1 MNFKSLA
8 VNQLV
13 SPKQKESY
21 WEFVFLFEGLLS
33 RRSFLRLMIVFYVDL
48 LFFPKTFYFQFYEKL
63 KVTLIDLVG

>member
-1 MNFKSLA
+1 MNFKSLT